1 MPPRFSPLSDSLSG
15 SAWQHAR
22 RRQLAGLDVGAEA
35 LQQGLSDDLPIEQWL
50 LVRDRQVRGQAPV
63 GALQKATPLR
73 SDRDMAAS
81 LQVAASTGAKP
92 ATGVKQPPLTGRPGM
107 AVGVARV
114 VNTIAGGPNTT
125 ADLHED
131 GLRGTFRRGA
141 GRDFQG
147 EGKVLGFYPV
157 GVTGTLNPPTGRPEV
172 SAAGVRG
179 HGAKLPDRI
188 RIYNTPT
195 GELDAELSGPLSVGP
210 FRIRKGVYVIG
221 QPDPP
226 KRR

>member
-1 MPPRFSPLSDSLSG
+1 MPASFDPLSDSLSG

-50 LVRDRQVRGQAPV
+50 LVRDRQLRGQAPV

-81 LQVAASTGAKP
+81 LQVAASTRAKP
-92 ATGVKQPPLTGRPGM
+92 ATGVKQPPLTGRP
-107 AVGVARV
+107 
-114 VNTIAGGPNTT
+114 
-125 ADLHED
+125 
-131 GLRGTFRRGA
+131 
-141 GRDFQG
+141 
-147 EGKVLGFYPV
+147 
-157 GVTGTLNPPTGRPEV
+157 EV
-172 SAAGVRG
+172 SAAGIRG

-221 QPDPP
+221 QPDPL
-226 KRR
+226 KRK